1 EKKVV
6 CAINGCSKLFC
17 SSLAVAVLDHFNW
30 GGQVL
35 ASCTVRGASYIRR
48 YCCHLLQHAITL
60 LLGQKAPMQE
70 SALCSLIKF
79 ASTEGKF
86 PLHDLD
92 WIEHYSF
99 PRKLIQAVVE
109 WLLSQED
116 DMALL
121 VSRFQDYLDME
132 DVRHYV
138 LSSVREN
145 VSRVM
150 DRNKGA
156 VMPIYQNNVFTLL
169 SNVNRP
175 SQSLPACCCALCECN
190 DHLSFPSGRHTAFE
204 RSWLGFLKYKL
215 PNSMYKKVL
224 VILCDSILPHI
235 PMMLS
240 TTPFVHCVSSFSQS
254 HLPVYLVAA
263 FAKGLSHLALKAL
276 PAALLMVLPFIYN
289 LIRLHPACRVLT
301 HRPKACV
308 DPYLM
313 EEEDPTQCHTLLKHC
328 QPDVAKAAM
337 AINKPLSQQEDD
349 ISEVLD
355 LSTYE
360 QMEQDLKQSKTVPLE
375 FDPAIKLLEEWG
387 YWACTSL

>member
-1 EKKVV
+1 
-6 CAINGCSKLFC
+6 
-17 SSLAVAVLDHFNW
+17 
-30 GGQVL
+30 
-35 ASCTVRGASYIRR
+35 
-48 YCCHLLQHAITL
+48 
-60 LLGQKAPMQE
+60 APMQE

-145 VSRVM
+145 
-150 DRNKGA
+150 A

-169 SNVNRP
+169 SNVN
-175 SQSLPACCCALCECN
+175 SLLSITRNCIFVSGDKYLYRCKCECN

-235 PMMLS
+235 S

-301 HRPKACV
+301 HRPNGNELDTDYNV
-308 DPYLM
+308 V
-313 EEEDPTQCHTLLKHC
+313 EEDPTQCHTLLKHC